1 MIESIK
7 NKIKLLSLMHEL
19 EDMEVNLTNLAISIE
34 QCVIGK

>member
-7 NKIKLLSLMHEL
+7 NKIALLSLMHSI

-34 QCVIGK
+34 KCAIG